1 MHENVLMNVRNSPD
15 LFAVF
20 YLHFSFRENPEKI
33 IKIFLLFFH
42 QLLRVSTFFT
52 LHKMEC
58 ISNTK

>member
-1 MHENVLMNVRNSPD
+1 MVL
-15 LFAVF
+15 
-20 YLHFSFRENPEKI
+20 YLHIAFRENPEKI